1 MKKLI
6 AFFEI
11 PVTDF
16 YRAVD
21 FYETVLNVKL
31 PVYEYEQ
38 EKMACFNEGGETVG
52 AISQSPDLL
61 PDFIPSEKGVLIH
74 FNTEDIAA
82 TLQRVVQKGG
92 EVVIPRKKIEAECGG
107 YFAVIADTEGNRIG
121 IYADS

>member
-31 PVYEYEQ
+31 PVYECGQ
-38 EKMACFNEGGETVG
+38 EKMACFNEGDETIG
-52 AISQSPDLL
+52 AISQSSDLL
-61 PDFIPSEKGVLIH
+61 SDFTPSEKGVLIH

-92 EVVIPRKKIEAECGG
+92 KVVIPRKKIEAECGG

-121 IYADS
+121 IYADN

>member
-31 PVYEYEQ
+31 PVYECGQ
-38 EKMACFNEGGETVG
+38 EKMACFNEGDETVG
-52 AISQSPDLL
+52 AISQSSDLL
-61 PDFIPSEKGVLIH
+61 PDFTPSEKGVLIH

-92 EVVIPRKKIEAECGG
+92 KVVIPRKKIEAECGG

-121 IYADS
+121 IYADN

>member
-31 PVYEYEQ
+31 PVYECGQ
-38 EKMACFNEGGETVG
+38 EKMACFNEGDETVG
-52 AISQSPDLL
+52 AISQSSDLL
-61 PDFIPSEKGVLIH
+61 SDFTPSEKGVLIH

-92 EVVIPRKKIEAECGG
+92 KVVIPRKKIEAECGG

-121 IYADS
+121 IYADN

>member
-16 YRAVD
+16 CRAVD

-31 PVYEYEQ
+31 PVYECEQ
-38 EKMACFNEGGETVG
+38 EKMACFNEGGETIG

-61 PDFIPSEKGVLIH
+61 PDFTPSERGVLIH
-74 FNTEDIAA
+74 FNTDDIAA

-92 EVVIPRKKIEAECGG
+92 KVVIPRKKIEAECGG

-121 IYADS
+121 IYADN

>member
-16 YRAVD
+16 YRAID

-31 PVYEYEQ
+31 PVYECGQ
-38 EKMACFNEGGETVG
+38 EKMACFNEGDETVG
-52 AISQSPDLL
+52 AISQSSDLL
-61 PDFIPSEKGVLIH
+61 PDFTPSEKGVLIH

-92 EVVIPRKKIEAECGG
+92 KVVIPRKKIEAECGG

-121 IYADS
+121 IYADN